1 MARSNRT
8 QMFPEEWRAST
19 SLAGVYALRM
29 LGMFLVLPVLALY
42 TASLEGVNGDKQMVG
57 LAIGAYG
64 LTQALLQIPLGLA
77 SDKFGRKKVI
87 YFGLLVF
94 AAGCF
99 MAAFAE
105 SWEML
110 VAARIVQGAG
120 AVSAAVT
127 ALVADLTRDEVRTR
141 AMSMIG
147 LTIGL
152 TFSVSLVLSPILT
165 GWLDVPGLFAMM
177 GILTLISIG
186 VVAWIT
192 PNPKESRLHEDTQ
205 ALPSRLG
212 EVLKDTQLLRLN
224 FGIFA
229 LHAALMALFTALPFA
244 LVDLGLTDN
253 RHWKVYL
260 PATVIG
266 LIAMVPLIIIGETRN
281 KLKQVF
287 IGGIVC
293 VIAAQTALV
302 FSLHSI
308 AVITV
313 CMIIYF
319 IGFNILEASLPS
331 MVSKIAPSDLK
342 GTAMGV
348 YNTLQSVGLVV
359 GSACGGYLLKHYGF
373 SGVFIFCSLLT
384 LVWLLIAATAPA
396 PRPVKNMGF
405 TVGET
410 WQGRETELY
419 SALKN
424 LPAVEEIQFS
434 QDHKT
439 VYIKALQK
447 GFDPKAAEAISS
459 GVKNVIIE

>member
-1 MARSNRT
+1 
-8 QMFPEEWRAST
+8 MFPEEWRAST

-87 YFGLLVF
+87 YAGLIVF
-94 AAGCF
+94 AIGCF
-99 MAAFAE
+99 MAALAE
-105 SWEML
+105 SWGML

-152 TFSVSLVLSPILT
+152 TFSVSLVLSPVLV
-165 GWLDVPGLFAMM
+165 GWLGVPGLFAMM
-177 GILTLISIG
+177 GVLTLISIG

-192 PNPKESRLHEDTQ
+192 PDPKESRLHEDTQ

-212 EVLKDTQLLRLN
+212 EVLRNKQLLRLD
-224 FGIFA
+224 FGIFT
-229 LHAALMALFTALPFA
+229 LHAALMALFTTLPFA
-244 LVDLGLTDN
+244 LAGLGLNDN
-253 RHWKVYL
+253 LHWKVYL

-266 LIAMVPLIIIGETRN
+266 LIAMVPLIIVGETRN

-287 IGGIVC
+287 IGGILC
-293 VIAAQTALV
+293 VIAAQIALM
-302 FSLHSI
+302 FSLNSI
-308 AVITV
+308 VVITV
-313 CMIIYF
+313 CMIVYF

-373 SGVFIFCSLLT
+373 PGVFIFCSALT
-384 LVWLLIAATAPA
+384 LIWLLIAATSPA

-405 TVGET
+405 TVGGT
-410 WQGRETELY
+410 WQGREKDLY
-419 SALKN
+419 AALKN
-424 LPAVEEIQFS
+424 LQAVEEIQFS
-434 QDHKT
+434 QDKKT

-459 GVKNVIIE
+459 GVENVIIE